1 VELARKHHLPKVV
14 IDVIQ
19 QHHGTTLIR
28 YFYLRA
34 KESGNRPPKGSN
46 PASFVAR
53 SGSQDPFLPNAA
65 AVPASESAYR
75 YDGPKPQFKESAL
88 IALADSLEAASRS
101 LKQVTRESLGE
112 LVDSIF
118 HERLVDG
125 QLDNAPLTYAELAQ
139 IKESFISTLLN
150 MLHSRVAYTPAGEGK
165 TEGLKG

>member
-1 VELARKHHLPKVV
+1 VPIA
-14 IDVIQ
+14 
-19 QHHGTTLIR
+19 
-28 YFYLRA
+28 
-34 KESGNRPPKGSN
+34 ESI
-46 PASFVAR
+46 
-53 SGSQDPFLPNAA
+53 
-65 AVPASESAYR
+65 YR
-75 YDGPKPQFKESAL
+75 YDGPKPQFKECAL

-118 HERLVDG
+118 HERIVDG

-150 MLHSRVAYTPAGEGK
+150 MLHSRVAYPPAGEGK